1 MGAPSLKCNKI
12 ENPVDTILDTPL
24 DAFIWE
30 NIFKIGDGKVLEN
43 KVEDYMSKWGGFIV
57 GGGREENIW
66 KQKKWG
72 LWPYIYGWNCWT
84 NII

>member
-43 KVEDYMSKWGGFIV
+43 KVEDCMSKWGEFIV
-57 GGGREENIW
+57 GGEG
-66 KQKKWG
+66 KKIFESKRSEG
-72 LWPYIYGWNCWT
+72 FDPTSMVEIVELI
-84 NII
+84 